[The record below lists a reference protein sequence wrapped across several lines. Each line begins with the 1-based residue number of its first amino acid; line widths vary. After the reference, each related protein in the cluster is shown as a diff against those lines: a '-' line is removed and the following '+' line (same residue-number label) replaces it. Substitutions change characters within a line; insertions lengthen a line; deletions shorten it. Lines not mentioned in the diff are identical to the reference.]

1 MCRCADYSLA
11 GLGERV
17 GRQRFLVGFR
27 VGHFVGS
34 FPHRFV
40 GGTVVIVSDGVGDG
54 VGGDVLFGSHKK
66 KSE

>member
-1 MCRCADYSLA
+1 MCRCAHHSLA

-17 GRQRFLVGFR
+17 GRQRCLVGFL

-34 FPHRFV
+34 FLHRFV
-40 GGTVVIVSDGVGDG
+40 GGTVVAVGDG
-54 VGGDVLFGSHKK
+54 VGGDVFDGSHTK